1 MDVRQVEEFPRD
13 AARNVI
19 KTGSDLARPL
29 RAVTFVCARAFSNS
43 SLVKKLP
50 PLLAISTKPD
60 RRPQDRGSYWARDE
74 LVAY

>member
-1 MDVRQVEEFPRD
+1 MDVRQVEDFLRD

-29 RAVTFVCARAFSNS
+29 RTETFGYAFAFSNS

-50 PLLAISTKPD
+50 PLLAISTKPE
-60 RRPQDRGSYWARDE
+60 RRPQDQGSY
-74 LVAY
+74 